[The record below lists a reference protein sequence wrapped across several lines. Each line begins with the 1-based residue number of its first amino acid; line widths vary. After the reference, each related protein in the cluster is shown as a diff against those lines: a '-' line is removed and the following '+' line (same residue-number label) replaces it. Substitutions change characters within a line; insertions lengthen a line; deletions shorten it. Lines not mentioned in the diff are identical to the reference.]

1 MLIRDVMTPAPLT
14 VSSGTS
20 VHDAAGLLSR
30 YGFAVLPVLAGGAL
44 VGVVTVSDVLRAG
57 DAGPGS
63 PARVGEVMTRTAYVV
78 HPDTDIAEVAVLM
91 VDRGLRSL
99 PVVADGELVGIV
111 TRLDVTRVLARSDAD
126 LCAAVERKLDAYA
139 GWSRW
144 TVHVR
149 EGEVALC
156 DEFDDPVEQHLATVI
171 AAAVPG
177 TVHVDTHHRADCP
190 HERRDLR
197 PPGHAAGPGT
207 RWGQDSAPRSRRHT
221 SWATAPAPGRA
232 R

>member
-20 VHDAAGLLSR
+20 VHDAAGLLTR
-30 YGFAVLPVLAGGAL
+30 YGFAVLPVVASRAL
-44 VGVVTVSDVLRAG
+44 VGVVTVSDVLRAR
-57 DAGPGS
+57 DACPGS
-63 PARVGEVMTRTAYVV
+63 PVRVGEVMTRTADVV
-78 HPDTDIAEVAVLM
+78 HADTDIAEVAVLM

-99 PVVADGELVGIV
+99 PVVADDQLVGIV

-126 LCAAVERKLDAYA
+126 LRAAVERTLDAYA

-144 TVHVR
+144 TVHAR

-156 DEFDDPVEQHLATVI
+156 DDFDDPVEQHLATVI
-171 AAAVPG
+171 AAAVLG

-197 PPGHAAGPGT
+197 PPGHAGGPGT
-207 RWGQDSAPRSRRHT
+207 RWGQDSAPGSRRHT

>member
-30 YGFAVLPVLAGGAL
+30 YGFALLPVLAGGAL
-44 VGVVTVSDVLRAG
+44 VGVVTVSDVLRAR

-144 TVHVR
+144 TVHV
-149 EGEVALC
+149 EGGRGRALRR
-156 DEFDDPVEQHLATVI
+156 FRRSGG
-171 AAAVPG
+171 AAPRHG
-177 TVHVDTHHRADCP
+177 HRRRRPRHRA
-190 HERRDLR
+190 RRHP
-197 PPGHAAGPGT
+197 PPG
-207 RWGQDSAPRSRRHT
+207 RLSAR
-221 SWATAPAPGRA
+221 APGGR
-232 R
+232 

>member
-1 MLIRDVMTPAPLT
+1 MRIRDVMTPAPLT

-30 YGFAVLPVLAGGAL
+30 TGFALLPVLAGGAL
-44 VGVVTVSDVLRAG
+44 VGVVSWSDVLRAHA
-57 DAGPGS
+57 DVGPT
-63 PARVGEVMTRTAYVV
+63 ARVGEVMTRTAYAV

-99 PVVADGELVGIV
+99 PVVADDELVGIV

-144 TVHVR
+144 TVHAR
-149 EGEVALC
+149 KGEVALC
-156 DEFDDPVEQHLATVI
+156 DDFDDPVEQHLATVI

-177 TVHVDTHHRADCP
+177 TVHVDTHHRAGCP
-190 HERRDLR
+190 HH
-197 PPGHAAGPGT
+197 PPVAV
-207 RWGQDSAPRSRRHT
+207 
-221 SWATAPAPGRA
+221 
-232 R
+232 